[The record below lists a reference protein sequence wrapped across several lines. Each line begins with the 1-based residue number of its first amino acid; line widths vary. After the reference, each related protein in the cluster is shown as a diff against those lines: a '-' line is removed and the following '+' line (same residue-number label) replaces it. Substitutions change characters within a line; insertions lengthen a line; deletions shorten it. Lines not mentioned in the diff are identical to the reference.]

1 MNDARFVLCLRLAR
15 SVLLLL
21 ILFGGEWFPAKIGL
35 LQEKNTVNLFAM
47 GLF

>member
-1 MNDARFVLCLRLAR
+1 MNDDRFVLCLRLAW

-21 ILFGGEWFPAKIGL
+21 ILFGGEWFPAKIDL
-35 LQEKNTVNLFAM
+35 LQEKNTKNLFAM